1 MDSFNCVHEFYFWK
15 NNDMSFIA
23 GTTNFVI
30 LKFVKIVYN
39 SELNV
44 LKKLQNDFMN
54 LNSDNFKKSTK

>member
-1 MDSFNCVHEFYFWK
+1 
-15 NNDMSFIA
+15 MSFIA
-23 GTTNFVI
+23 GSTNFVI